1 MAEHPNV
8 GLLRKGYDA
17 FATGDMDTLRD
28 LLAENIVWH
37 VPGNNILS
45 GDYEGRDAVF
55 GFFGKLME
63 ETGGNFRQEV
73 HDILANDMHGVV
85 LVDAH
90 AERAGKTFDTH
101 AVHVMHLE
109 NGETTEFWN
118 FIEDTSKADEF
129 WS

>member
-1 MAEHPNV
+1 MAEHSNV
-8 GLLRKGYDA
+8 DLLRRGYDA

-28 LLAENIVWH
+28 LFSENIVWH
-37 VPGNNILS
+37 VPGSNILS

-73 HDILANDMHGVV
+73 HDILANDTHGVV

-101 AVHVMHLE
+101 SVHVMHLE
-109 NGETTEFWN
+109 NGQTTEFWN
-118 FIEDTSKADEF
+118 FIEDTTKADEF